1 MASRGSKPLIALS
14 MDNEPFAFIDL
25 DADNF
30 FAGEPLGASQPRSET
45 ITGLPVSSSKYVD
58 AFQSPASSITCDI
71 AFFGDGGNGVPLISF
86 LTAGGVTTGGNIII
100 GLEDGG
106 NGVPL
111 IPFLTTGGGV
121 TGPSHAGKGAS
132 HPLPLGEAGGVTTG
146 RNILIGLGDFGPPIA
161 TAPFATGNA
170 LI

>member
-1 MASRGSKPLIALS
+1 MAFRSSKPLITLS
-14 MDNEPFAFIDL
+14 IDNEPFAFIDL

-45 ITGLPVSSSKYVD
+45 GVPLSLSKNDDASQSSVASITG
-58 AFQSPASSITCDI
+58 DI
-71 AFFGDGGNGVPLISF
+71 AFFEDAGNGVPLIPF
-86 LTAGGVTTGGNIII
+86 LTAGGVTTGGNIVI

-121 TGPSHAGKGAS
+121 TGPSHAGKGSS

-146 RNILIGLGDFGPPIA
+146 RNILIGLGDIGPPIE